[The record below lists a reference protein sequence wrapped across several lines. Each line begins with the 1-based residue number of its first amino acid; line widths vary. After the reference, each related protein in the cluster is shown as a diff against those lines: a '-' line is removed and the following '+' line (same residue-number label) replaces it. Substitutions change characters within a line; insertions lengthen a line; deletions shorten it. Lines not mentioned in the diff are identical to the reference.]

1 MSQGIRTVWGMAL
14 AALLLP
20 DRCAGC
26 GVMGASPCGA
36 CLSALR
42 PAPKLD
48 PPTGLDT
55 LAALVR
61 YDEVAR
67 ALVTAVKYRN
77 ARGSIAGL
85 AGAAASLLDPD
96 DMAGA
101 TLTWAPT
108 TPDRLRRRGFDQ
120 AELLA
125 RAIGRHARL
134 PVRACLD
141 RLPGAHQTGLR
152 AAERHRA
159 PHFTAR
165 HRPSTTVVVVD
176 DVCTTGATL
185 SAAAGA
191 LRAAGARHVHGLVLA
206 RTPPREDH
214 R

>member
-1 MSQGIRTVWGMAL
+1 MSLV
-14 AALLLP
+14 ALLLP

-26 GVMGASPCGA
+26 GATGTSPCRA

-85 AGAAASLLDPD
+85 AGAAASLLDPAAV
-96 DMAGA
+96 AGA

-125 RAIGRHARL
+125 RAVGRHVGL
-134 PVRACLD
+134 PVQGCLE
-141 RLPGAHQTGLR
+141 RLPGAHQTGLG

-159 PHFTAR
+159 PRFTAR
-165 HRPSTTVVVVD
+165 SRSPATVVVVD

-185 SAAAGA
+185 SAASGA
-191 LRAAGARHVHGLVLA
+191 LRGAGARGVHGLVLA
-206 RTPPREDH
+206 RTPPRQEH